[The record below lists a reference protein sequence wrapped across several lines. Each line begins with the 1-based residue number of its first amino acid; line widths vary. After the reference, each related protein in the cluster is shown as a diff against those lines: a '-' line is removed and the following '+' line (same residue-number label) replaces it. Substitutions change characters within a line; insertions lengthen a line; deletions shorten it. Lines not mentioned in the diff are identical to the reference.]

1 MRKLRETRVPT
12 AGLEALRVCIEKLT
26 PRLHSLPPDDLLTLR
41 SALTLYERLEF
52 CAETNTGISA
62 ALFSPLD
69 LAVIK
74 ELVAANPERSGALT
88 ELLRAIEQEVAPHD
102 SSR

>member
-12 AGLEALRVCIEKLT
+12 AGLEALRVCIDKLT

-69 LAVIK
+69 LAVIR
-74 ELVAANPERSGALT
+74 ELVAANPGRSGALT
-88 ELLRAIEQEVAPHD
+88 ELLRAIEQEVAPRD
-102 SSR
+102 